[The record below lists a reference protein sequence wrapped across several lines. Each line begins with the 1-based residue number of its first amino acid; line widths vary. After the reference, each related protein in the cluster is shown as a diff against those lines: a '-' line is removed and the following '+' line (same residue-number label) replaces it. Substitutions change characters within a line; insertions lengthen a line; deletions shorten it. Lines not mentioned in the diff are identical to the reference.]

1 MKTLLKISDTID
13 KVCGWA
19 IILLFA
25 VMTITYSAQV
35 FLRFVVGTGLKWTEE
50 LTRYADIWAIM
61 IGFVM
66 IAKRRNHINVS
77 VLEEILRGKNKARL
91 IVVQQVISLVI
102 FAVMFFISFRLIE
115 LAGGQLTTNMRIPK
129 RWVYWI
135 YPPAFGMFVFQTFI
149 GILES
154 IQEARATKEV
164 QA

>member
-164 QA
+164 KA

>member
-19 IILLFA
+19 IIILFV
-25 VMTITYSAQV
+25 VMTITYSTQV
-35 FLRFVVGTGLKWTEE
+35 FLRYVVGTGVKWTEE

-61 IGFVM
+61 IGFAM

-77 VLEEILRGKNKARL
+77 VLEESLRGKNKAWL

-102 FAVMFFISFRLIE
+102 FAAMFVISFRLIK
-115 LAGGQLTTNMRIPK
+115 LAGRQLTTNMRIPK

-135 YPPAFGMFVFQTFI
+135 FPPAFGAFVFQTFI
-149 GILES
+149 GILKS
-154 IQEARATKEV
+154 IQEAKATTEV
-164 QA
+164 KA

>member
-19 IILLFA
+19 IIILFV
-25 VMTITYSAQV
+25 VMTVTYSAQI
-35 FLRFVVGTGLKWTEE
+35 FLRYVVGVGLKWTEE

-77 VLEEILRGKNKARL
+77 VLEESLRGKNRARL
-91 IVVQQVISLVI
+91 IVAQQVISLVI
-102 FAVMFFISFRLIE
+102 FAAMFVISFRLIE
-115 LAGGQLTTNMRIPK
+115 LAGDQLTTNMRIPK

-135 YPPAFGMFVFQTFI
+135 YPPAFAAFIFQTFV
-149 GILES
+149 GILQS
-154 IQEARATKEV
+154 INEAKTTREV
-164 QA
+164 KA

>member
-35 FLRFVVGTGLKWTEE
+35 FLRFVVGVGLKWTEE

-164 QA
+164 KA

>member
-77 VLEEILRGKNKARL
+77 ILEEILRGKNKAWL

-102 FAVMFFISFRLIE
+102 FAAMFVISFKLIE
-115 LAGGQLTTNMRIPK
+115 LAGQQLTTNMRIPK

-149 GILES
+149 GILKS
-154 IQEARATKEV
+154 IQEAKEV
-164 QA
+164 KA

>member
-25 VMTITYSAQV
+25 VMTITYSVQV

>member
-1 MKTLLKISDTID
+1 LLKISDTID

>member
-13 KVCGWA
+13 KVCGWV
-19 IILLFA
+19 IIMLFV

-35 FLRFVVGTGLKWTEE
+35 FLRYVVGTGLKWTEE

-77 VLEEILRGKNKARL
+77 VLEEILQGKNKAWL

-102 FAVMFFISFRLIE
+102 FAAMFVISFRLIE
-115 LAGGQLTTNMRIPK
+115 LAGNQLTTNMRIPK

-135 YPPAFGMFVFQTFI
+135 YPPAFGAFVFQTFI
-149 GILES
+149 GILKS
-154 IQEARATKEV
+154 IQEAKAIGEV
-164 QA
+164 KV

>member
-1 MKTLLKISDTID
+1 MKTLLKISDTIAQ
-13 KVCGWA
+13 GLRLGHHTA
-19 IILLFA
+19 LA
-25 VMTITYSAQV
+25 VMTITYSVQV

-154 IQEARATKEV
+154 IQGARATKEV
-164 QA
+164 KE

>member
-25 VMTITYSAQV
+25 VMTITYSVQV

-164 QA
+164 KA